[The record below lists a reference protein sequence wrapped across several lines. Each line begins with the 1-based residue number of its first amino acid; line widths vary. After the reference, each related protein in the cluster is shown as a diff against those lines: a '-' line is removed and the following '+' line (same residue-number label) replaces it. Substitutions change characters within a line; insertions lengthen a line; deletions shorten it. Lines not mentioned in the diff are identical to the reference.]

1 MSLYIVYSSVTLPRP
16 QNELPCMA
24 KLLCLVPVQWASI
37 TDVLFS
43 PLAPVAEVS
52 PLCLDQFQLE
62 LRHHPNRSA
71 VVFVIS
77 GIRKGFRIGF
87 EPSSVSLK
95 SASSNMRSSLEC
107 PFVIDPYLQSEVS
120 ARRVAGPF
128 SSLRR
133 QLCTSAILE
142 WYPRIISRENGIW
155 SWTCPHPRG
164 TLRLVYMPFRM
175 NNLTW
180 FLPSELGKAQPWRL
194 TQWKG

>member
-128 SSLRR
+128 SSPTASTLHVSHFGVIPKNNKPGKWH
-133 QLCTSAILE
+133 LILDLSSPE
-142 WYPRIISRENGIW
+142 GHIAFGI
-155 SWTCPHPRG
+155 HA
-164 TLRLVYMPFRM
+164 FQ
-175 NNLTW
+175 N
-180 FLPSELGKAQPWRL
+180 E
-194 TQWKG
+194 